1 MNIVI
6 PTYMREENQKCFNAM
21 PDEIKKVVW
30 LATHTDRVAELKK
43 HNPTARVI
51 DLGITDGIADVRQK
65 CVDHF
70 YKEEGSDP
78 EVLRA
83 IDRLMII
90 DDSCTFKKKSEENKL
105 VNLDVAD
112 WYDMFSMVSK
122 NLEKYPMVGISDQ
135 GGNNRVLEDVKEI
148 GRVYSCYGVDI
159 RFLKHNNIRFDGMY
173 QKNKEIKLYEDFYLI
188 LSILTAGFKNA
199 IIYKYAFNHPHGKK
213 GGNSTVRTNA
223 LQKQCL
229 LALQEE
235 FPGLVELVKKEDP
248 SWKAGLDDTEDFR
261 WEARIQWQEAY
272 KRGTAGPLS
281 DLSSFF
287 N

>member
-1 MNIVI
+1 MSV
-6 PTYMREENQKCFNAM
+6 
-21 PDEIKKVVW
+21 
-30 LATHTDRVAELKK
+30 
-43 HNPTARVI
+43 
-51 DLGITDGIADVRQK
+51 
-65 CVDHF
+65 
-70 YKEEGSDP
+70 SDW
-78 EVLRA
+78 
-83 IDRLMII
+83 
-90 DDSCTFKKKSEENKL
+90 F
-105 VNLDVAD
+105 
-112 WYDMFSMVSK
+112 DMFHMVSE
-122 NLEKYPMVGISDQ
+122 NLETYPMVGISDQ
-135 GGNNRVLEDVKEI
+135 GGNNRVTDDIKEI
-148 GRVYSCYGVDI
+148 GRAYSCYGLDMK
-159 RFLKHNNIRFDGMY
+159 FLKENGVRFDGMY

-229 LALQEE
+229 LALQSE